1 MTMSR
6 QTILLAVLLAALP
19 AITFGQP
26 ATGLPP
32 FGSFSGGPFDTVNNG
47 NLNVHFE
54 IPIINKAGRGLP
66 FTYTLTY
73 DSSVWYPYGAWT
85 PVSNWGWS
93 AVTAVALTGYV
104 SYSAAPQGP
113 CTWDDNQY
121 YWTSYANWQYHDAF
135 GVSHS
140 FPGVVWSSQPP
151 CVPDPPPY
159 SLNGVVAGDGS
170 GYIMSFGAQPSASGL
185 TAANGA
191 QIGAPLQSQT
201 PAASLT
207 DRNGNIISISSGST
221 PTFTDT
227 LGDTALTV
235 SGAGTPASPTLL
247 SYTNPSGGSSSYTV
261 KYTAKTVQTAF
272 GCSGISEYGAT
283 LQNLVTGIALPDG
296 SSYSFKYE
304 ATPGYP
310 SNVTGRL
317 ASVTLPTGG
326 IISYTY
332 TSGSNGI
339 TCSDGTAATLNRTT
353 PDSSTAWV
361 YAHSES
367 GCASGSAWCTTVT
380 DPSNNQSAMSVQ
392 PAAPTGGQVNGY
404 EVQRKTNQGASTL
417 LQTVDTC
424 YNGAPLRRA

>member
-1 MTMSR
+1 
-6 QTILLAVLLAALP
+6 
-19 AITFGQP
+19 
-26 ATGLPP
+26 
-32 FGSFSGGPFDTVNNG
+32 
-47 NLNVHFE
+47 
-54 IPIINKAGRGLP
+54 
-66 FTYTLTY
+66 
-73 DSSVWYPYGAWT
+73 
-85 PVSNWGWS
+85 
-93 AVTAVALTGYV
+93 
-104 SYSAAPQGP
+104 
-113 CTWDDNQY
+113 
-121 YWTSYANWQYHDAF
+121 
-135 GVSHS
+135 
-140 FPGVVWSSQPP
+140 
-151 CVPDPPPY
+151 
-159 SLNGVVAGDGS
+159 
-170 GYIMSFGAQPSASGL
+170 
-185 TAANGA
+185 
-191 QIGAPLQSQT
+191 
-201 PAASLT
+201 
-207 DRNGNIISISSGST
+207 
-221 PTFTDT
+221 
-227 LGDTALTV
+227 
-235 SGAGTPASPTLL
+235 LL